1 MKKLLCI
8 IMSISILLMAGC
20 SSQSEPVTTVPFDYE
35 TTTAG
40 DLMGT
45 VEGGRYISHAA
56 GVAYNFSGEYDITW
70 PDTSNKDMTLSEYPD
85 SKISGPVI
93 VWDNRENIIINYI
106 INDAIKKEEL
116 NEETLAQMDSQSKYD
131 IISSEIVDY
140 KIGDNTYPAIKTQT
154 DDVVA
159 LQIYVFKDNGLL
171 ILITIGAKSFH
182 SADNIAKNIQLA

>member
-1 MKKLLCI
+1 
-8 IMSISILLMAGC
+8 
-20 SSQSEPVTTVPFDYE
+20 
-35 TTTAG
+35 
-40 DLMGT
+40 MGT

-140 KIGDNTYPAIKTQT
+140 KIGDSTYPAIKTQT

>member
-20 SSQSEPVTTVPFDYE
+20 SSPSEPVTTVPFDYE

-116 NEETLAQMDSQSKYD
+116 NEETLAHMDSQSKYD

-171 ILITIGAKSFH
+171 ILITIGAKSFQ

>member
-20 SSQSEPVTTVPFDYE
+20 SSPSEPVTTVPFDYE